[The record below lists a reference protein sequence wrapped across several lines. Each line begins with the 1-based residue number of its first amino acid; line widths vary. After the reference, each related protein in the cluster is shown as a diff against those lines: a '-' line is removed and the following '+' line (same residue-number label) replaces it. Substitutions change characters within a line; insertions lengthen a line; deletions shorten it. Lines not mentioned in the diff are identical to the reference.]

1 MGRDSSDKPNVPPT
15 GSGTDP
21 WAPFRGGFRRDDLTE
36 ERMAAL
42 ARLAADQ
49 TGLTA
54 LSEAEREASRA
65 ALLDGRRRGRGVW
78 VFGYGSLMWNPAMRV
93 AERRFATVHGFH
105 RSFCLWTPMGR
116 GSPDNP
122 GMVLGLK
129 PGGSCNGVALRLAPD
144 AVEEETRILW
154 RREMF
159 AGVYRPRWVR
169 ARLPRRAVAAIAF
182 TIDRSHERYAGAV
195 PLASM
200 VRALATASGRLGSSY
215 DYLANTVAHL
225 DALGVR
231 DGAMHRLLLR
241 VERYRRGLAD
251 DR

>member
-1 MGRDSSDKPNVPPT
+1 MGGDGSDE
-15 GSGTDP
+15 SGRRPAASADP
-21 WAPFRGGFRRDDLTE
+21 WVPHDGGFRREHLTE

-42 ARLAADQ
+42 ARLAAEQ
-49 TGLTA
+49 TDLVA
-54 LSEAEREASRA
+54 LSEGEREASRR
-65 ALLDGRRRGRGVW
+65 ALLAGLGRGSGVW

-93 AERRFATVHGFH
+93 AERQFATVHGFH
-105 RSFCLWTPMGR
+105 RSFCLWTPLGR

-129 PGGSCNGVALRLAPD
+129 PGGSCNGVALRLAPE

-159 AGVYRPRWVR
+159 AGVYRPRWLR
-169 ARLPRRAVAAIAF
+169 ARLARRTVAAIAF

-195 PLASM
+195 PVERM

-215 DYLANTVAHL
+215 DYLASTVAHL
-225 DALGVR
+225 DELGVR
-231 DGAMHRLLLR
+231 DGAMHRLLRR
-241 VERYRRGLAD
+241 VEGYRRGSP
-251 DR
+251 